1 MVIGRIFAFINKGIA
16 CSFLSAE
23 QIKHKRTFG
32 EQQICLLNI
41 CFRCIAPSSESN
53 IDILGKNKDLQIF
66 MTTEDVITHI
76 NLAIICMFLLILV
89 ITQST
94 WFFQER
100 FSSIKTLIK

>member
-23 QIKHKRTFG
+23 QIKINAICTFG

-53 IDILGKNKDLQIF
+53 IVILGKK
-66 MTTEDVITHI
+66 
-76 NLAIICMFLLILV
+76 
-89 ITQST
+89 
-94 WFFQER
+94 
-100 FSSIKTLIK
+100 

>member
-23 QIKHKRTFG
+23 QIKKIICTFG

-53 IDILGKNKDLQIF
+53 IDILGKNKD
-66 MTTEDVITHI
+66 
-76 NLAIICMFLLILV
+76 
-89 ITQST
+89 
-94 WFFQER
+94 
-100 FSSIKTLIK
+100 